1 MEVPMCRKSWLVGG
15 LVLAAGF
22 GAWGV
27 AQAWWVKGHGTITE
41 AACIALPDDVPA
53 FFRAAGKILNHC
65 AGDPDRWKSR
75 DAKYLGSA
83 IYPEH
88 FIDWED
94 LEGNEPPMKRYD
106 FLALAHKLK
115 KSPDKIGTLPWAI
128 CEGYDKLLIG
138 FADFRHDKDNNP
150 AIPMKC
156 IVHAG
161 TMAHF
166 TTDCSMPLHTTSD
179 YDGRKDK
186 DGKMTQHGIHA
197 RLDGFPENHGF
208 TAEEIS
214 RGLQPKVVDNIWDH
228 TIKFIKESRAQIDEA
243 YRLDAAG
250 GFEKPTDESR
260 AFVMARCKAGAQFT
274 MDLWYTAWV
283 KSAKIQPPRY

>member
-1 MEVPMCRKSWLVGG
+1 
-15 LVLAAGF
+15 
-22 GAWGV
+22 
-27 AQAWWVKGHGTITE
+27 
-41 AACIALPDDVPA
+41 VPA
-53 FFRAAGKILNHC
+53 FFRGAGKVLNHC

-75 DAKYLGSA
+75 DAKFLSSA

-94 LEGNEPPMKRYD
+94 LDGNEPPPKRYD
-106 FLALAHKLK
+106 ALALMQKLK
-115 KSPDKIGTLPWAI
+115 KAPDKVGTVPWAI

-138 FADFRHDKDNNP
+138 FSDYRQDKDNP

-166 TTDCSMPLHTTSD
+166 TTDSAMPLHTTRD
-179 YDGRKDK
+179 YDGRN
-186 DGKMTQHGIHA
+186 GKQRGIHA
-197 RLDGFPENHGF
+197 KLDGFPEKNNF

-214 RGLQPKVVDNIWDH
+214 RGLQPKVVDDVWDYV
-228 TIKFIKESRAQIDEA
+228 IKFIKESRTHIDKA
-243 YRLDAAG
+243 YELDAVG
-250 GFEKPTDESR
+250 GFDTPTDESR
-260 AFVMARCKAGAQFT
+260 VFVMARCKAGAQFT

-283 KSAKIQPPRY
+283 KSANVQPPRY